1 MAQFLA
7 SAILKGPGKTL
18 GENAHPQYN
27 DSGASASATKLGE
40 LKNRLV
46 LFNSKLVRGVAVAEI
61 NRMLAEII
69 ALLRVAPTD
78 TVPNDMI
85 VKLLVLAA
93 YQRDIKD
100 GKGERDIFYHVI
112 FRLWEDLPAAVEV
125 LLRNVIG
132 SPIAS
137 YKDVLLMIEKL
148 ETSDIFASHRGLSSL
163 LFTIMLEALKADKA
177 LLDAGEVPKT
187 LVFKWA
193 PRQQTHFDKTLKLAA
208 RFAHALFPI
217 GPDVADHKATMAKYR
232 HMLSAGT
239 KELET
244 VEFFMCS
251 GNWAEIDP
259 AKVPAKA
266 MKNYRKAFMNVDK
279 KGKQRSAAAQ
289 RKELAAKLVAFLASG
304 KSIHGATLMP
314 HEIITH
320 LRQSYDPVLEAQ
332 LKNMIEEFVA
342 GFPADIGLVLAMCDV
357 SGSMSCAIPG
367 SKAHCVDVSI
377 ALSFLLS
384 RIPGPFFDKLLTFS
398 ADPIIID
405 LSDKGSLYEKIKKI
419 ETIWDGN
426 SSSTDFGKAMD
437 YILRSLIDNKVDPA
451 TVSDLTLVVF
461 SDMQFDAAAGCAQ
474 SYYGR
479 QTIKPDWNVAHDR
492 IEAMCKDTGFPT
504 PHMVYWNLNARESAG
519 HQAHAETKGVSMLSG
534 FSQAAL
540 KTFLAGELVQVPGE
554 VLLDPAAAAAAAG
567 APVAKAR
574 KDPFEVLCTSL
585 EKYLWLMKKFEEAGV
600 FPGFVAP
607 ALPEDTVVAVEAGAP
622 PVVEAVHDDWDRIDS
637 A

>member
-1 MAQFLA
+1 
-7 SAILKGPGKTL
+7 
-18 GENAHPQYN
+18 
-27 DSGASASATKLGE
+27 
-40 LKNRLV
+40 
-46 LFNSKLVRGVAVAEI
+46 
-61 NRMLAEII
+61 MLTEII

-85 VKLLVLAA
+85 IKLLVLAA

-112 FRLWEDLPAAVEV
+112 FRLWADLPTAVEV
-125 LLRNVIG
+125 LLRSVIG
-132 SPIAS
+132 SPIACYRDILS
-137 YKDVLLMIEKL
+137 MIEKL
-148 ETSDIFASHRGLSSL
+148 EVDGSTVSQKALSSL

-177 LLDAGEVPKT
+177 LLDAGVLPKT

-193 PRQQTHFDKTLKLAA
+193 PRQQTHFDKTLKLAS
-208 RFAHALFPI
+208 RFAHALFPEES
-217 GPDVADHKATMAKYR
+217 DHKATMAKYR

-332 LKNMIEEFVA
+332 LKNMIEEFVV
-342 GFPADIGLVLAMCDV
+342 GFPTDIGLVLAMCDV

-367 SKAHCVDVSI
+367 SKAQCVDVSI

-461 SDMQFDAAAGCAQ
+461 SDMQFDAASGCAQ

-492 IEAMCKDTGFPT
+492 IEAMYKDTGFPT

-540 KTFLAGELVQVPGE
+540 KTFLAGELVQV
-554 VLLDPAAAAAAAG
+554 LLDPAPAAAAAAAG

-585 EKYLWLMKKFEEAGV
+585 EKYIWLMKKFEEAGV